1 MPQLRL
7 PATSNTAS
15 AFWWA
20 LGFAVY
26 IWLGGVAVGVASGT
40 AFVVALVAGFGIFVY
55 VRLYGEDER
64 RP

>member
-1 MPQLRL
+1 VPQLRL
-7 PATSNTAS
+7 PATSNTSS

-20 LGFAVY
+20 LGFGLY
-26 IWLGGVAVGVASGT
+26 IWLGSVAVGVDSAT
-40 AFVVALVAGFGIFVY
+40 AFVVALVAAFAIFVY